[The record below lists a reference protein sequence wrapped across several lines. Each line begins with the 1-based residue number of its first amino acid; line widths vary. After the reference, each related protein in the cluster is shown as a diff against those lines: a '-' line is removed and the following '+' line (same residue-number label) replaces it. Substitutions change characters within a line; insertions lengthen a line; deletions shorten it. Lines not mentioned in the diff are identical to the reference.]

1 MTKDEFE
8 AKVRVLNE
16 RYDARTTEIGNL
28 IVDQKLSQVEGKEE
42 IYRER
47 LENWWAIRAVVND
60 YLYDLPT
67 SFVYYERD
75 AIYYDREVDNKE
87 VSNG

>member
-1 MTKDEFE
+1 MTRDEFE

-16 RYDARTTEIGNL
+16 RYDARTNEIGNL
-28 IVDQKLSQVEGKEE
+28 MVDHQLSRAEGHEE
-42 IYRER
+42 IFRER
-47 LENWWAIRAVVND
+47 LENWWAIRALVND

-67 SFVYYERD
+67 SFVYYDRD
-75 AIYYDREVDNKE
+75 VDNKE